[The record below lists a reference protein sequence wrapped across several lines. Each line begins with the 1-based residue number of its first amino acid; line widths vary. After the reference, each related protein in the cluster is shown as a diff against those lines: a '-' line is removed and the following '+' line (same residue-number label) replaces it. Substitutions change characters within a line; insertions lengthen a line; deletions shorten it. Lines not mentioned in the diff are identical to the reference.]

1 MASNLGEAMV
11 EAQLVTAEQLQQARE
26 DQKKEG
32 GRLAPALL
40 RLGLVSEDDLTTFFA
55 QLYELQLVNLHELT
69 LDPRVVELLPREEAL
84 KVPCIPIQ
92 RTGRTLFVATS
103 DPSNSALVDHLKQ
116 LTRHNVELVVT
127 YAAAI
132 RSKLEQ
138 HWARPPA
145 PASMASS
152 SIVVSSSIEVE
163 EGLLPE
169 DAAPQQAVVEQPM
182 QPLQHVVPPAAIAA
196 EPPAMLRVAAVA
208 ASVPSVIAK
217 PAAPSAPAAPPAP
230 EASAATSADARE
242 AVASAAAAP
251 PAAPAAAIATV
262 RSPKELAP
270 LLEQLLLR
278 PDATRA
284 DVTRACEEARR
295 HGFASVAVNSC
306 HVALAARLLEKSEI
320 RLVAVVGFPYGLA
333 PVAAKAVEAAE
344 AVKAGAVEIAL
355 VAHPTALRTRDYAT
369 LTAEIAAAVL
379 AAAPAK
385 IRAVLEFGSL
395 SREEKAIACALARS
409 AGAESVATGTGAGL
423 GGASSSPEEV
433 ALVRS
438 VVGPEIAI
446 HAAAAR
452 TPEEAGRLLDA
463 GATRVGIAA
472 GSAQVMMTRRGRA

>member
-11 EAQLVTAEQLQQARE
+11 EAALIDAGQLLQARE
-26 DQKKEG
+26 EQKKQG
-32 GRLAPALL
+32 GRLGPALL
-40 RLGLVSEDDLTTFFA
+40 RLGLVSEDDLTNFFA
-55 QLYELQLVNLHELT
+55 QLYQLELVNLHEMA
-69 LDPRVVELLPREEAL
+69 LDQRVVELVPRDEAL
-84 KVPCIPIQ
+84 KIPCIPIS
-92 RTGRTLFVATS
+92 RTGRALVVATS
-103 DPSNSALVDHLKQ
+103 DPSGSALVEQLNK
-116 LTRHNVELVVT
+116 LTRHNVELVLT

-145 PASMASS
+145 AAAP
-152 SIVVSSSIEVE
+152 SSSIEVSPTIEVAE
-163 EGLLPE
+163 EAQAEAPAAAALPMATAHYVIPAATMAVE
-169 DAAPQQAVVEQPM
+169 PPRVAAPAAAPQ
-182 QPLQHVVPPAAIAA
+182 
-196 EPPAMLRVAAVA
+196 AVA
-208 ASVPSVIAK
+208 APARE
-217 PAAPSAPAAPPAP
+217 PAAAA
-230 EASAATSADARE
+230 EAH
-242 AVASAAAAP
+242 VPAP
-251 PAAPAAAIATV
+251 PAAPEAAATV

-270 LLEQLLLR
+270 LLEQVLVR

-333 PVAAKAVEAAE
+333 PAAAKALEAAE
-344 AVKAGAVEIAL
+344 AVKSGAVEIAL

-369 LTAEIAAAVL
+369 LTTEIAAAVQ

-385 IRAVLEFGSL
+385 VRAVLEFGAFG
-395 SREEKAIACALARS
+395 REEKAIACALARA
-409 AGAESVATGTGAGL
+409 AGAESIATGTGGGL
-423 GGASSSPEEV
+423 GGASSTPEEV

-438 VVGPEIAI
+438 ILGPDVAI

-463 GATRVGIAA
+463 GATRVGLAA
-472 GSAQVMMTRRGRA
+472 GCAQVMMTRRARS